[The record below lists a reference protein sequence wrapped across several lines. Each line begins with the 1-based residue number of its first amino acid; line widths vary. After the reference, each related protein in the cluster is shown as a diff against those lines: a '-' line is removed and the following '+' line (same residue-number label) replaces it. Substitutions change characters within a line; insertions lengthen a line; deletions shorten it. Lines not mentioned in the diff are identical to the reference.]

1 MSTEPGHNGA
11 APPVDQQATCVEGW
25 LERDTK
31 ELFAAIE
38 RLSDDAS
45 SSLRDQVDRRPY
57 ATLGFALLGGY
68 VLGGGLTVRLG
79 TFVLAA
85 AWRATL
91 ANLVTRG
98 AAARGTAAGR

>member
-1 MSTEPGHNGA
+1 MSTERGHNGA
-11 APPVDQQATCVEGW
+11 APPVDQQRTSVEGW
-25 LERDTK
+25 LGRDTK
-31 ELFAAIE
+31 ELLAAIE

-57 ATLGFALLGGY
+57 ATLGFGFLGAY

-85 AWRATL
+85 AWRAAL

-98 AAARGTAAGR
+98 ATIRRNAAGR

>member
-1 MSTEPGHNGA
+1 MGTERGHNGTG
-11 APPVDQQATCVEGW
+11 PPVERRATRVEGR

-31 ELFAAIE
+31 ELLAAIE

-45 SSLRDQVDRRPY
+45 SSLRDQVHRRPY
-57 ATLGFALLGGY
+57 ATLGFGFLGAY

-85 AWRATL
+85 AGRAAL
-91 ANLVTRG
+91 ANLVS
-98 AAARGTAAGR
+98 RGTTTRRKATG